1 MFTNKYKTTIILIGF
16 KKYKTLNSPCN
27 RVDRIVKII
36 AIIFNMKN
44 NLEGLGTQNILNLR
58 QNIINNRITP
68 YSTFWNRGIIKN
80 KEIIAIANF

>member
-58 QNIINNRITP
+58 QSALKKVSAGITSLEEINRIT
-68 YSTFWNRGIIKN
+68 RG
-80 KEIIAIANF
+80 